1 MASVRKL
8 PPLSAT
14 PELGVLTTNV
24 LSHSDVFLERP
35 DGARLRLAYSVLPRV
50 AGRRLSVR
58 LGAVTV
64 GTVERLAPA
73 RRRRFRFACPG
84 WRVRVER
91 VRPPLPTLTEGRT
104 L

>member
-1 MASVRKL
+1 MANVRTL
-8 PPLSAT
+8 PPLSAA

-35 DGARLRLAYSVLPRV
+35 DGARLRLAYSVLPRE
-50 AGRRLSVR
+50 AGRRLAVR
-58 LGAVTV
+58 HGGEPV

-91 VRPPLPTLTEGRT
+91 VRPTHAALREGR
-104 L
+104 LA